1 MTRTIDRK
9 RLRTVHLVPLTA
21 FDSQNRVDLDLQA
34 RHTNRLAE
42 AGISVFMPAAGT
54 GEFHSLSEDEI
65 VDVVKVTRKE
75 AGPNAVIFSPMGG
88 EIGRTTR
95 VAERSMEAGA
105 DGVMFMPLTHPY
117 LCDEGFR
124 DYIFT
129 VLDKVPC
136 PTLFY
141 KRGPVPSDQLIL
153 KMSEDSRIVGVKYA
167 VNDLAQF
174 RATTMADKDQRLEW
188 ICGTAER
195 WAPFYMLVG
204 AGGYTTG
211 AGNLCPH
218 LTLAMHAAL
227 TAGEFNEG
235 LRLQNLILPLEDFRA
250 KAGESFNISMLKHSM
265 NALGMNF
272 GEVRPPQRRLS
283 AEDKRE
289 VEALARTLLEI
300 ENEIAKECSSV
311 GLTGQNN

>member
-1 MTRTIDRK
+1 MSHTIDRK

-21 FDSQNRVDLDLQA
+21 FDNQNRMDLDLQT
-34 RHTNRLAE
+34 RHIARLAE
-42 AGISVFMPAAGT
+42 AGISVYMPAAGT

-65 VDVVKVTRKE
+65 IDQVKVTRKA
-75 AGPNAVIFSPMGG
+75 AGPNAIIFAPMGG
-88 EIGRTTR
+88 DIQRTIR

-153 KMSEDSRIVGVKYA
+153 NMAEDSRIVGVKYA

-174 RATTMADKDQRLEW
+174 RATVMADTNQKLEW

-211 AGNLCPH
+211 AGNVCPH
-218 LTLAMHAAL
+218 LTLALHAAL
-227 TAGEFNEG
+227 TAGEYQEA

-250 KAGESFNISMLKHSM
+250 KAGESFNISMLKYAM
-265 NALGMNF
+265 NVLGMNF

-283 AEDKRE
+283 AEDKRDVESLAKRLLE
-289 VEALARTLLEI
+289 VES
-300 ENEIAKECSSV
+300 EIARECSHV
-311 GLTGQNN
+311 GLSGTK

>member
-1 MTRTIDRK
+1 MSRTINRES
-9 RLRTVHLVPLTA
+9 LRTVHLVPLSA
-21 FDSQNRVDLDLQA
+21 FDNQNRLDLDLQA
-34 RHTNRLAE
+34 RHITRLAA
-42 AGISVFMPAAGT
+42 AGINVFMPAAGT
-54 GEFHSLSEDEI
+54 GEFHSLSENEI
-65 VDVVKVTRKE
+65 IDQVKVTRKA
-75 AGPNAVIFSPMGG
+75 AGPDAIIFAPMGG
-88 EIGRTTR
+88 DIQRTIQ
-95 VAERSMEAGA
+95 VAERAMDAGA

-136 PTLFY
+136 PALFY
-141 KRGPVPSDQLIL
+141 KRGPVPSDGMIL
-153 KMSEDSRIVGVKYA
+153 KLADDPRIIGVKYA
-167 VNDLAQF
+167 VNDMAQF
-174 RATTMADKDQRLEW
+174 RATVMADTQHRLEW

-227 TAGEFNEG
+227 MSGEYQEG
-235 LRLQNLILPLEDFRA
+235 LRLQKLIMPLEDFRA
-250 KAGESFNISMLKHSM
+250 KAGESFNISMLKYAM
-265 NALGMNF
+265 NAAGMNF

-283 AEDKRE
+283 AEDKRD
-289 VEALARTLLEI
+289 VETLAKVLLEA
-300 ENEIAKECSSV
+300 ENEIARECSTV
-311 GLTGQNN
+311 GLSSVK

>member
-1 MTRTIDRK
+1 MPRTLDRR
-9 RLRTVHLVPLTA
+9 RLRTVHLVPLSA
-21 FDSQNRVDLDLQA
+21 FDGQNRMDLDLQA
-34 RHTNRLAE
+34 KHISRLAE

-65 VDVVKVTRKE
+65 IDQVKVTRKA
-75 AGPNAVIFSPMGG
+75 AGPNAIVFAPMGG
-88 EIGRTTR
+88 DIQRTVR
-95 VAERSMEAGA
+95 VAERVMESGA

-117 LCDEGFR
+117 LSDEGFR

-141 KRGPVPSDQLIL
+141 KRGPVPSDGMLL
-153 KMSEDSRIVGVKYA
+153 KMGEDSRVIGVKYA

-174 RATTMADKDQRLEW
+174 RASVMADSDQRLEW

-227 TAGEFNEG
+227 TAGEYQEG
-235 LRLQNLILPLEDFRA
+235 LRLQELILPLEDFRA
-250 KAGESFNISMLKHSM
+250 KAGESFNISMLKYAM

-272 GEVRPPQRRLS
+272 GEVRPPQRRLT

-289 VEALARTLLEI
+289 VEALAKGLLEV
-300 ENEIAKECSSV
+300 ETEIARECSHV
-311 GLTGQNN
+311 GLSGAR

>member
-1 MTRTIDRK
+1 MPRTLDRR
-9 RLRTVHLVPLTA
+9 RLRTVHLVPLSA
-21 FDSQNRVDLDLQA
+21 FDGQNRMDLDLQA
-34 RHTNRLAE
+34 KHISRLAE

-65 VDVVKVTRKE
+65 IDQVKVTRKA
-75 AGPNAVIFSPMGG
+75 AGPNAIVFAPMGG
-88 EIGRTTR
+88 DIQRTIC
-95 VAERSMEAGA
+95 VAQRSMEAGA

-136 PTLFY
+136 PALFY
-141 KRGPVPSDQLIL
+141 KRGPVPSDSLIL
-153 KMSEDSRIVGVKYA
+153 KMAEDLRIVGVKYA
-167 VNDLAQF
+167 VNDPAQF
-174 RATTMADKDQRLEW
+174 RATVMADTDRRLEW

-195 WAPFYMLVG
+195 WAPFYMLAG

-227 TAGEFNEG
+227 TAGEYREG
-235 LRLQNLILPLEDFRA
+235 LRLQELILPLEDFRA
-250 KAGESFNISMLKHSM
+250 KSGESFNISMLKYSM
-265 NALGMNF
+265 NALGMSF

-289 VEALARTLLEI
+289 VETLAKVLLEV
-300 ENEIAKECSSV
+300 ETEIARECSHV
-311 GLTGQNN
+311 GLSGAK

>member
-1 MTRTIDRK
+1 MPRTLDRR
-9 RLRTVHLVPLTA
+9 RLRTVHLVPLSA
-21 FDSQNRVDLDLQA
+21 FDGQNRMDLDLQA
-34 RHTNRLAE
+34 RHISRLAE

-65 VDVVKVTRKE
+65 IDQVKVTRKA
-75 AGPNAVIFSPMGG
+75 AGPNAIVFAPMGG
-88 EIGRTTR
+88 DIQRTIR

-141 KRGPVPSDQLIL
+141 KRGPVPSDTMLL
-153 KMSEDSRIVGVKYA
+153 KMGEDSRVIGVKYA

-174 RATTMADKDQRLEW
+174 RASVTADTHHNLEW

-195 WAPFYMLVG
+195 WAPFYMLAG

-227 TAGEFNEG
+227 TAGEYQEG
-235 LRLQNLILPLEDFRA
+235 LRLQELILPLEDFRA
-250 KAGESFNISMLKHSM
+250 KAGESFNISMLKYSM

-289 VEALARTLLEI
+289 VETLAKVLLEV
-300 ENEIAKECSSV
+300 ETEIARECSSV
-311 GLTGQNN
+311 GLSGAK